1 MHSSWADT
9 SQGGENA
16 VEGGVLA
23 RRVSRSIERRS
34 MRLVPFT
41 RCKVRRVL
49 LNKPRASNRYSY
61 GPSFLV
67 INPGP
72 GQHGQLPFS
81 AAIAGRNALAMPQ
94 YLVACPSLRHGCGAD
109 SSRYAAPYCLRH
121 PWPLSRLSGR
131 NLSTQ
136 STAEPSETTAYR
148 IAKSGAAHTT
158 QRRRRIVAEIC
169 PIKWW
174 QRAGI
179 KRPRRIEGR
188 PRRIQIERRA
198 CGLEAWPR
206 DQRPKDPEFLQGG

>member
-1 MHSSWADT
+1 MGLRWPRQSEQNKHARASLFLRLGKKKWPTVEGEPWACMHSSWTDT

-16 VEGGVLA
+16 AEGGVLA
-23 RRVSRSIERRS
+23 RRVSRSLERRS

-94 YLVACPSLRHGCGAD
+94 YLVACPSLRHGCGAE
-109 SSRYAAPYCLRH
+109 SSR
-121 PWPLSRLSGR
+121 
-131 NLSTQ
+131 
-136 STAEPSETTAYR
+136 
-148 IAKSGAAHTT
+148 
-158 QRRRRIVAEIC
+158 
-169 PIKWW
+169 
-174 QRAGI
+174 
-179 KRPRRIEGR
+179 
-188 PRRIQIERRA
+188 
-198 CGLEAWPR
+198 
-206 DQRPKDPEFLQGG
+206 